1 MHAAAQPEVN
11 EDDDDDDIDDW
22 TVAENLLKHSNG
34 LEGLQLQLGRT
45 ISTLEGQMSMDPRSP
60 GLSVLLEE
68 SFSMRNQASPLKDEV
83 ESGRGEGRWGGGPSS
98 STLFNHPHHA
108 TTTTIATTTTTTNS
122 SSKNGHHH
130 SGRSRKNNST
140 NKTPEATSA
149 IVAVAK
155 RVEHLLREQAKIE
168 QTVVERLEAAQI
180 NSAWVGATLPVVQVD
195 TWGRFAFILA
205 SVADKDHHKLL
216 VRGLNGQDEQQ
227 TINKLK
233 LEASR
238 AATAAARVGSSL
250 PPVGLHIIGA
260 GMMEW
265 GGISSSSNKIQE
277 RRVFINRTQVRAIL
291 GKDAR
296 VKTDGDV
303 MHVTI
308 DLLNRNLA
316 KNVSVVVG
324 SNPSR

>member
-1 MHAAAQPEVN
+1 MHAAAQPDDN
-11 EDDDDDDIDDW
+11 EDDDDVDDW

-45 ISTLEGQMSMDPRSP
+45 LSTLEGQMSMDPRSP
-60 GLSVLLEE
+60 GLSILLEE
-68 SFSMRNQASPLKDEV
+68 SFSMKDQASPFKDEV
-83 ESGRGEGRWGGGPSS
+83 ESERGGGGSS
-98 STLFNHPHHA
+98 ISPHNHPHQYHQQNN
-108 TTTTIATTTTTTNS
+108 TSTTTTTTGNE
-122 SSKNGHHH
+122 NGHHRNGMSSHH
-130 SGRSRKNNST
+130 STTN

-168 QTVVERLEAAQI
+168 QTVVERLDAAQI

-227 TINKLK
+227 TISKLK

-238 AATAAARVGSSL
+238 AAAATGTGRSSL
-250 PPVGLHIIGA
+250 PPVAVHIIGA
-260 GMMEW
+260 GMIEW
-265 GGISSSSNKIQE
+265 GSSSNNKTHE

-316 KNVSVVVG
+316 KNISVMVG
-324 SNPSR
+324 SNPLRR